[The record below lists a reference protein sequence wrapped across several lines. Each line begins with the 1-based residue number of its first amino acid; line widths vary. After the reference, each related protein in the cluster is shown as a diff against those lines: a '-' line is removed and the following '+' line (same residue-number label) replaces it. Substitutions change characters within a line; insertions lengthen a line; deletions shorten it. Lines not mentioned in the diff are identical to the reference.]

1 MEAMINSLILLLM
14 MIFFLAG
21 GVWIFGALIL
31 ISVISLSVLLGY
43 PMDRIGAI
51 MVKRLYAASGSWEI
65 ACIPLF
71 MWMAEIM
78 FRTDISE
85 RLFRGL
91 APLVDKLPGRLLHT
105 NVAGC
110 ALFAAVSGSSTATTA
125 TIGKITVFELQ
136 KRNYDRDLSIGSLA
150 GAGSFGLM
158 IPPSIV
164 FIIYGVIA
172 EESISKLFIAGVFPG
187 LLLAG
192 LYSAFIIIRSAIQPE
207 VAPKVGVDY
216 TFKDYLRCFVLLM
229 PILIL
234 IVIVLG
240 SIYTGIATP
249 TEAAAV
255 GVTAALIMTV
265 ILKQMTWQVFI
276 DSLFGALKTSCM
288 VCSLLAAAAF
298 LSTSMGFL
306 HVPQDISKAIG
317 QLGLSPYGLMIVLG
331 IFYVILGFFLDGIS
345 ITVMSLPI
353 CLPLVVEAGFDPI
366 WFGVFLVAMT
376 ELAQITPPVGFNLFV
391 LQGMTGLSI
400 GYVAWAA
407 APFFVLMVVG
417 VIIITFFPQI
427 ALWLP
432 TLLLGGQ
439 P

>member
-1 MEAMINSLILLLM
+1 MEAIFNAFVLLVL
-14 MIFFLAG
+14 MIFFLG
-21 GVWIFGALIL
+21 SGVWIFGALLLVSIL
-31 ISVISLSVLLGY
+31 GQAFLLDY
-43 PMDRIGAI
+43 PMVRIGAI
-51 MVKRLYAASGSWEI
+51 LAKRVYAASGSWEI

-71 MWMAEIM
+71 MWMGELM
-78 FRTDISE
+78 FHTDIAE
-85 RLFRGL
+85 RLFKGL
-91 APLVDKLPGRLLHT
+91 APLVDKLPGRLIHT

-110 ALFAAVSGSSTATTA
+110 VLFAAVSGSSTATTA
-125 TIGKITVFELQ
+125 TIGRITIPELK
-136 KRNYDRDLSIGSLA
+136 KRNYETNISIGSLA

-164 FIIYGVIA
+164 FIIYGVLA

-187 LLLAG
+187 LLLGG
-192 LYSAFIIIRSAIQPE
+192 LYSSYIIIRSLINPE
-207 VAPKVGVDY
+207 IAPRAGGDY
-216 TFKDYLRCFVLLM
+216 VLKDYLYCFIQLL
-229 PILIL
+229 PILSL

-255 GVTAALIMTV
+255 GVMASLVLTLI
-265 ILKQMTWQVFI
+265 LRQLTWRVFI
-276 DSLFGALKTSCM
+276 DSLLGALKISCM

-298 LSTSMGFL
+298 LSTAMGFM

-317 QLGLSPYGLMIVLG
+317 TLNLSPYGLMFVLG
-331 IFYVILGFFLDGIS
+331 IFYTILGFFLDGIS

-353 CLPLVVEAGFDPI
+353 CLPLVVAAGFDPI

-391 LQGMTGLSI
+391 LQGMTGHSI
-400 GYVAWAA
+400 GKVAWAA
-407 APFFVLMVVG
+407 SPFFFLMVIG
-417 VIIITFFPQI
+417 VAIITIFPEI

-432 TLLLGGQ
+432 RVLLG
-439 P
+439 

>member
-1 MEAMINSLILLLM
+1 MDAMLNSFFLLVM
-14 MIFFLAG
+14 MIFFLG
-21 GVWIFGALIL
+21 TGVWIFAGLIL
-31 ISVISLSVLLGY
+31 ISIIGLSVILGY

-105 NVAGC
+105 NVVGC

-125 TIGKITVFELQ
+125 TIGKITVYELE
-136 KRNYDRDLSIGSLA
+136 KRKYNRDLAIGSLA

-172 EESISKLFIAGVFPG
+172 EESISKLFIAGVLPG

-192 LYSAFIIIRSAIQPE
+192 LYSAYIITRALIQPQ
-207 VAPKVGVDY
+207 VAPQTGIKY
-216 TFKDYLRCFVLLM
+216 TLKDYIRCIGLLL

-265 ILKQMTWQVFI
+265 VLKQMNWKVFME
-276 DSLFGALKTSCM
+276 SLLGALKTSCM

-298 LSTSMGFL
+298 LSTAMGFL
-306 HVPQDISKAIG
+306 HVPQDISKGIAT
-317 QLGLSPYGLMIVLG
+317 LELSPYGLMLVLG
-331 IFYVILGFFLDGIS
+331 IFYVVLGFFLDGIS

-391 LQGMTGLSI
+391 LQGLTGYSI
-400 GYVAWAA
+400 GYIALVA
-407 APFFVLMVVG
+407 APFFVMMVIG
-417 VIIITFFPQI
+417 VAIITFFPDI

-432 TLLLGGQ
+432 QLLLGK
-439 P
+439 

>member
-1 MEAMINSLILLLM
+1 MEAMFNSFILFTML
-14 MIFFLAG
+14 IFFLG
-21 GVWIFGALIL
+21 TGLWIFGALIL
-31 ISVISLSVLLGY
+31 ISIISLSMLLGY
-43 PMDRIGAI
+43 PLDIIGAI

-78 FRTDISE
+78 FRTDIAE
-85 RLFRGL
+85 RLFKGL

-105 NVAGC
+105 NVVGC

-125 TIGKITVFELQ
+125 TIGKITVSELQ
-136 KRNYDRDLSIGSLA
+136 KRDYDTNISIGSLA

-164 FIIYGVIA
+164 FIVYGVIA
-172 EESISKLFIAGVFPG
+172 EESISKLFIAGIFPG

-192 LYSAFIIIRSAIQPE
+192 LYSGYIMLRTTFNPSL
-207 VAPKVGVDY
+207 APQIAEN
-216 TFKDYLRCFVLLM
+216 FSLKDYLHCFVLLL
-229 PILIL
+229 PIFILI
-234 IVIVLG
+234 IIVLG

-255 GVTAALIMTV
+255 GVFSALVMSFV
-265 ILKQMTWQVFI
+265 LRQMTWIIFVKSI
-276 DSLFGALKTSCM
+276 LGALKTSCM
-288 VCSLLAAAAF
+288 VCSLLAAAAL
-298 LSTSMGFL
+298 LSTTMGFL
-306 HVPQDISKAIG
+306 HVPQDISRTIG
-317 QLGLSPYGLMIVLG
+317 SLGLSPLGLLFILG
-331 IFYVILGFFLDGIS
+331 LFYVVLGFFLDGIS

-353 CLPLVVEAGFDPI
+353 CLPLVIAAGYDPI

-391 LQGMTGLSI
+391 LQGMTGYSI
-400 GYVAWAA
+400 GKVAVAA
-407 APFFVLMVVG
+407 APFFFLMVIGV
-417 VIIITFFPQI
+417 VIITIFPQI

-432 TLLLGGQ
+432 DVLLGLAK
-439 P
+439 

>member
-1 MEAMINSLILLLM
+1 MDAMINSLFLLLM
-14 MIFFLAG
+14 MIFFLG
-21 GVWIFGALIL
+21 TGVWIFGGLIL
-31 ISVISLSVLLGY
+31 ISIIGLSVIVGY
-43 PMDRIGAI
+43 PADRIGAI

-85 RLFRGL
+85 RLFKGL

-125 TIGKITVFELQ
+125 TIGKITVFELE
-136 KRNYDRDLSIGSLA
+136 KRKYNRDLAIGSLA

-164 FIIYGVIA
+164 FIIYGVIS

-187 LLLAG
+187 LLLAA
-192 LYSAFIIIRSAIQPE
+192 LYSTYIITRSVIQPQ
-207 VAPKVGVDY
+207 VAPQTGVEYTARDY
-216 TFKDYLRCFVLLM
+216 IRCIGLLL

-255 GVTAALIMTV
+255 GVAAALIMTV
-265 ILKQMTWQVFI
+265 VLKQMTWQVFI
-276 DSLFGALKTSCM
+276 ESLMGALKTSCM

-298 LSTSMGFL
+298 LSTAMGFL
-306 HVPQDISKAIG
+306 HVPQDISRGIAT
-317 QLGLSPYGLMIVLG
+317 LGLSPYGLMVVLG
-331 IFYVILGFFLDGIS
+331 IFYVVLGFFLDGIS

-391 LQGMTGLSI
+391 LQGLTGYSI
-400 GYVAWAA
+400 GYVAIAA
-407 APFFVLMVVG
+407 APFFVMMVIG
-417 VIIITFFPQI
+417 VAIITFFPEI

-432 TLLLGGQ
+432 DLLFGK
-439 P
+439 

>member
-1 MEAMINSLILLLM
+1 MEAMSSS
-14 MIFFLAG
+14 IFFLVMMLFFLG
-21 GVWIFGALIL
+21 TGVWIFASLIL
-31 ISVISLSVLLGY
+31 VSIIGLATIVSY
-43 PMDRIGAI
+43 PMDVIGAI

-78 FRTDISE
+78 FRTDFSE
-85 RLFRGL
+85 RLFKGL

-105 NVAGC
+105 NVAAC

-125 TIGKITVFELQ
+125 TIGRITISELQ
-136 KRNYDRDLSIGSLA
+136 KRGYNQNLSIGSLA

-172 EESISKLFIAGVFPG
+172 EESISRLFMAGVFPG

-192 LYSAFIIIRSAIQPE
+192 LYSAFIMIFSTVRPD
-207 VAPKVGVDY
+207 VAPTAGINY
-216 TFKDYLRCFVLLM
+216 TFRDYIRCIGLLM
-229 PILIL
+229 PIFIL

-255 GVTAALIMTV
+255 GVTAALIMALV
-265 ILKQMTWQVFI
+265 LKQLTLQVFI
-276 DSLFGALKTSCM
+276 KSILGALKTSCM

-298 LSTSMGFL
+298 LSTAMGFL
-306 HVPQDISKAIG
+306 HVPQDISRMIG
-317 QLGLSPYGLMIVLG
+317 TLDLSPLGLIMVLG
-331 IFYVILGFFLDGIS
+331 IFYVVLGFFLDGIS
-345 ITVMSLPI
+345 ITVMSMPI
-353 CLPLVVEAGFDPI
+353 CLPLVVNAGFDPI

-391 LQGMTGLSI
+391 IQGITGFSI
-400 GYVAWAA
+400 GYVAYAA
-407 APFFVLMVVG
+407 APFFLLMVIG
-417 VIIITFFPQI
+417 VVIITFFPQI

-432 TLLLGGQ
+432 GLLMGH
-439 P
+439 

>member
-1 MEAMINSLILLLM
+1 MDAMINSFFLLLM
-14 MIFFLAG
+14 MIFFLGG
-21 GVWIFGALIL
+21 GVWIFAGLIL
-31 ISVISLSVLLGY
+31 ISIIGLAVIVGY
-43 PMDRIGAI
+43 PADRIGAI

-105 NVAGC
+105 NVVGC

-125 TIGKITVFELQ
+125 TIGKITVYELE
-136 KRNYDRDLSIGSLA
+136 KRKYNRKLAIGSLA

-172 EESISKLFIAGVFPG
+172 EESITKLFIAGVFPG

-192 LYSAFIIIRSAIQPE
+192 LYSTYIITRSLIQPQ
-207 VAPKVGVDY
+207 VAPQTGVEY
-216 TFKDYLRCFVLLM
+216 TYKDYIRCIGLLL

-265 ILKQMTWQVFI
+265 VLKQMTRQVFI
-276 DSLFGALKTSCM
+276 ESLLGALKTSCM

-298 LSTSMGFL
+298 LSTAMGFL
-306 HVPQDISKAIG
+306 HVPQDISKGIAT
-317 QLGLSPYGLMIVLG
+317 LGLSPYGLMVVLG
-331 IFYVILGFFLDGIS
+331 IFYVVLGFFLDGIS

-353 CLPLVVEAGFDPI
+353 CLPLVDAAGFDPI

-391 LQGMTGLSI
+391 LQGLTGYSI
-400 GYVAWAA
+400 GYVALAA
-407 APFFVLMVVG
+407 APFFVMMVIG
-417 VIIITFFPQI
+417 VAIITFFPEI

-432 TLLLGGQ
+432 QLLFGK
-439 P
+439 

>member
-1 MEAMINSLILLLM
+1 MEAMINSFFLLLM
-14 MIFFLAG
+14 MIFFLG
-21 GVWIFGALIL
+21 TGVWIFAGLIL
-31 ISVISLSVLLGY
+31 ISIIGLAVIVGY

-125 TIGKITVFELQ
+125 TIGKITVFELE
-136 KRNYDRDLSIGSLA
+136 KRKYNRDLAIGSLA

-164 FIIYGVIA
+164 FIIYGVIS

-192 LYSAFIIIRSAIQPE
+192 LYSAYIIVRSVVQPQ
-207 VAPKVGVDY
+207 VAPQTGVDY
-216 TFKDYLRCFVLLM
+216 TARDYLRCIGLLL

-255 GVTAALIMTV
+255 GVTAALVMTV
-265 ILKQMTWQVFI
+265 LLKQMTWQVFI
-276 DSLFGALKTSCM
+276 ESILGALKTSCM

-298 LSTSMGFL
+298 LSTAMGFL
-306 HVPQDISKAIG
+306 HVPQDISKGIAT
-317 QLGLSPYGLMIVLG
+317 LGLSPYGLMLVLG

-391 LQGMTGLSI
+391 LQGLTGYSI
-400 GYVAWAA
+400 GYVALVA
-407 APFFVLMVVG
+407 APFFVMMVIG
-417 VIIITFFPQI
+417 VAIITFFPDI

-432 TLLLGGQ
+432 QLLFGK
-439 P
+439 

>member
-1 MEAMINSLILLLM
+1 MDAMINSFFLLLM
-14 MIFFLAG
+14 MIFFLG
-21 GVWIFGALIL
+21 SGVWIFGGLIL
-31 ISVISLSVLLGY
+31 ISIIGLSVIVGY
-43 PMDRIGAI
+43 PADRIGAI

-91 APLVDKLPGRLLHT
+91 A
-105 NVAGC
+105 
-110 ALFAAVSGSSTATTA
+110 STATTA
-125 TIGKITVFELQ
+125 TIGKITVYELE
-136 KRNYDRDLSIGSLA
+136 KRKYNRKLAIGSLA

-172 EESISKLFIAGVFPG
+172 EESITKLFIAGVLPG

-192 LYSAFIIIRSAIQPE
+192 LYSTYIITRSVIQPQ
-207 VAPKVGVDY
+207 VAPQTGVKY
-216 TFKDYLRCFVLLM
+216 TYKDYIRCIGLLL

-265 ILKQMTWQVFI
+265 VLKQMTRQVFI
-276 DSLFGALKTSCM
+276 ESLLGALKTSCM
-288 VCSLLAAAAF
+288 VCSLLASAAF
-298 LSTSMGFL
+298 LSTAMGFL
-306 HVPQDISKAIG
+306 HVPQDISKGIAT
-317 QLGLSPYGLMIVLG
+317 LGLSPYGLMLVLG
-331 IFYVILGFFLDGIS
+331 IFYVVLGFFLDGIS

-353 CLPLVVEAGFDPI
+353 CLPLVVAAGFDPI

-391 LQGMTGLSI
+391 LQGLTGYSI
-400 GYVAWAA
+400 GYVALAA
-407 APFFVLMVVG
+407 APFFVMMVIG
-417 VIIITFFPQI
+417 VAIITFFPEI

-432 TLLLGGQ
+432 QLLFGK
-439 P
+439 

>member
-1 MEAMINSLILLLM
+1 MEAMVDSLFLLLM
-14 MIFFLAG
+14 MIFFLG
-21 GVWIFGALIL
+21 TGVWIFGALIL
-31 ISVISLSVLLGY
+31 ISVISLTVFLGY
-43 PMDRIGAI
+43 PLDRVGAI

-85 RLFRGL
+85 RLFKGL

-125 TIGKITVFELQ
+125 TIGKITVEELQ
-136 KRNYDRDLSIGSLA
+136 KRNYNTKLAIGSLA

-164 FIIYGVIA
+164 FIIYGVVS

-192 LYSAFIIIRSAIQPE
+192 LYSAFIIVRSLITPH
-207 VAPKVGVDY
+207 VAPKTGVEY
-216 TFKDYLRCFVLLM
+216 TFRDYLRCIGFLT
-229 PILIL
+229 PIVIL
-234 IVIVLG
+234 IVVVLG
-240 SIYTGIATP
+240 SIYSGIATP

-255 GVTAALIMTV
+255 GVTAALVMSL
-265 ILKQMTWQVFI
+265 ILRQMTWQIFI
-276 DSLFGALKTSCM
+276 ESLLGALKTSCM
-288 VCSLLAAAAF
+288 VCSLLAGAAF

-306 HVPQDISKAIG
+306 HVPQDISAAIG
-317 QLGLSPYGLMIVLG
+317 KLGLSPYGLMFVLG
-331 IFYVILGFFLDGIS
+331 IFYTVLGFFLDGIS

-353 CLPLVVEAGFDPI
+353 CLPLVVAAGFDPI

-391 LQGMTGLSI
+391 LQGMTGRSI

-407 APFFVLMVVG
+407 APFFVMMVIG
-417 VIIITFFPQI
+417 VIIITIFPQI
-427 ALWLP
+427 ALYLP
-432 TLLLGGQ
+432 ELLLGHGG
-439 P
+439 

>member
-1 MEAMINSLILLLM
+1 MEAMINSLILLFM

-31 ISVISLSVLLGY
+31 ISVISLAVLLGY

-71 MWMAEIM
+71 MWMAEIL

-125 TIGKITVFELQ
+125 TIGKITVFELE
-136 KRNYDRDLSIGSLA
+136 KRNYNTKLSIGSLA

-164 FIIYGVIA
+164 FIIYGVVS
-172 EESISKLFIAGVFPG
+172 EESISRLFIAGVFPG
-187 LLLAG
+187 LLLAA
-192 LYSAFIIIRSAIQPE
+192 LYSSFIIIRSAIQPD
-207 VAPKVGVDY
+207 VAPRAGAKY
-216 TFKDYLRCFVLLM
+216 TLKDYVRCLGLLT

-255 GVTAALIMTV
+255 GVAAALVMTV

-276 DSLFGALKTSCM
+276 ESLFGALKTSCM
-288 VCSLLAAAAF
+288 VCFSFLL
-298 LSTSMGFL
+298 
-306 HVPQDISKAIG
+306 
-317 QLGLSPYGLMIVLG
+317 IV
-331 IFYVILGFFLDGIS
+331 FLDFTIYSYFSALGPRPS
-345 ITVMSLPI
+345 A
-353 CLPLVVEAGFDPI
+353 AGRERRA
-366 WFGVFLVAMT
+366 GHHLR
-376 ELAQITPPVGFNLFV
+376 N
-391 LQGMTGLSI
+391 
-400 GYVAWAA
+400 
-407 APFFVLMVVG
+407 
-417 VIIITFFPQI
+417 
-427 ALWLP
+427 
-432 TLLLGGQ
+432 
-439 P
+439 

>member
-1 MEAMINSLILLLM
+1 MEAMFNSLILLLM
-14 MIFFLAG
+14 MIFFLG
-21 GVWIFGALIL
+21 TGLWIFGALIL
-31 ISVISLSVLLGY
+31 ISFISLSAILGY
-43 PMDRIGAI
+43 PLDRIGAI

-91 APLVDKLPGRLLHT
+91 TPLVNKLPGRLLHT

-125 TIGKITVFELQ
+125 TIGKITTGELQ
-136 KRNYDRDLSIGSLA
+136 KRGYDLNMSIGSLA

-164 FIIYGVIA
+164 FIVYGVIA
-172 EESISKLFIAGVFPG
+172 EESITKLFIAGVMPG

-192 LYSAFIIIRSAIQPE
+192 LYSGYIMVRSLFNRKL
-207 VAPKVGVDY
+207 APKLEQQY
-216 TFKDYLRCFVLLM
+216 TLRDYLQCIVLLL
-229 PILIL
+229 PIFFLIF
-234 IVIVLG
+234 IVLG
-240 SIYTGIATP
+240 SIYSGIATP

-255 GVTAALIMTV
+255 GVFAALVLTV
-265 ILKQMTWQVFI
+265 ILRQLTWKIFMESI
-276 DSLFGALKTSCM
+276 LGALKTSCM
-288 VCSLLAAAAF
+288 VCSLLAAAAL
-298 LSTSMGFL
+298 LSTTMGFL
-306 HVPQDISKAIG
+306 HVPQDISKAISLLNLSP
-317 QLGLSPYGLMIVLG
+317 LGLMVILGL
-331 IFYVILGFFLDGIS
+331 FYTILGFFLDGIS

-353 CLPLVVEAGFDPI
+353 CLPLVLEAGYDPI

-391 LQGMTGLSI
+391 LQGMTGHSI
-400 GYVAWAA
+400 GKVAYAA
-407 APFFVLMVVG
+407 APFFILMLIGVVL
-417 VIIITFFPQI
+417 ITLFPQI

-432 TLLLGGQ
+432 NLLL
-439 P
+439 

>member
-1 MEAMINSLILLLM
+1 MEALTTSLFLLLLLF
-14 MIFFLAG
+14 FFLG
-21 GVWIFGALIL
+21 MGVWIFAGMLMVSIIGL
-31 ISVISLSVLLGY
+31 SVILGY

-51 MVKRLYAASGSWEI
+51 MVKRFFAASGSWEI

-71 MWMAEIM
+71 MWMGELI

-85 RLFRGL
+85 RLFNGL
-91 APLVDKLPGRLLHT
+91 APIVDKLPGRLLHT

-125 TIGKITVFELQ
+125 TIGKITTEELK
-136 KRNYDRDLSIGSLA
+136 KRKYNTSLAIGSLA

-164 FIIYGVIA
+164 FIIYGVLA
-172 EESISKLFIAGVFPG
+172 EESISRLFIAGVLPG
-187 LLLAG
+187 LLFAG
-192 LYSAFIIIRSAIQPE
+192 LYSGYIIARSVITPS
-207 VAPKVGVDY
+207 VAPATGETH
-216 TFKDYLRCFVLLM
+216 TFKDYLFCLWLLA
-229 PILIL
+229 PILAL

-255 GVTAALIMTV
+255 GVTATFLIT
-265 ILKQMTWQVFI
+265 IGLRQLTWEIFVE
-276 DSLFGALKTSCM
+276 SLLGGLKTSCM

-306 HVPQDISKAIG
+306 HVPQEISLAIG
-317 QLGLSPYGLMIVLG
+317 KLGLSPYELIFVLG
-331 IFYVILGFFLDGIS
+331 IFYTVLGFFLDGIS

-391 LQGMTGLSI
+391 LQGMTGHSI
-400 GYVAWAA
+400 GKVAVAA
-407 APFFVLMVVG
+407 APFFMLMVIGV
-417 VIIITFFPQI
+417 VIITLFPQI

-432 TLLLGGQ
+432 KILMG
-439 P
+439 

>member
-1 MEAMINSLILLLM
+1 MEALTTSAFLLLLM
-14 MIFFLAG
+14 ILFLGAG
-21 GVWIFGALIL
+21 LWIFAGMLLVSIIGL
-31 ISVISLSVLLGY
+31 SVILGY

-51 MVKRLYAASGSWEI
+51 MVKRFFAASGSWEI

-71 MWMAEIM
+71 MWMGELI

-85 RLFRGL
+85 RLFNGL

-125 TIGKITVFELQ
+125 TIGKITTEELK
-136 KRNYDRDLSIGSLA
+136 KRNYNTSLAIGSLA

-164 FIIYGVIA
+164 FIIYGVLS
-172 EESISKLFIAGVFPG
+172 EESISRLFIAGVFPG
-187 LLLAG
+187 LLFAG
-192 LYSAFIIIRSAIQPE
+192 LYSGYIMLRSLINPS
-207 VAPKVGVDY
+207 VAPPTGEKH
-216 TFKDYLRCFVLLM
+216 TMKDYLFCLWLLT
-229 PILIL
+229 PILLL
-234 IVIVLG
+234 IFMVLG
-240 SIYTGIATP
+240 SIYSGIATP

-255 GVTAALIMTV
+255 GVTSTILITIALRQLTWKIF
-265 ILKQMTWQVFI
+265 IESLLGGLKI
-276 DSLFGALKTSCM
+276 SCM

-298 LSTSMGFL
+298 LSTAMGFL
-306 HVPQDISKAIG
+306 HVPQDISRAIG
-317 QLGLSPYGLMIVLG
+317 NLGLTPYELIFVLG
-331 IFYVILGFFLDGIS
+331 IFYTVLGFFLDGIS

-391 LQGMTGLSI
+391 LQGMTGHSI
-400 GYVAWAA
+400 GKIAVSA
-407 APFFVLMVVG
+407 APFFFLMVIG
-417 VIIITFFPQI
+417 VVIVTLFPEI

-432 TLLLGGQ
+432 RILMG
-439 P
+439 

>member
-1 MEAMINSLILLLM
+1 MEAFMNSLILLVM
-14 MIFFLAG
+14 MVFFLG
-21 GVWIFGALIL
+21 TGVWIFGALIL
-31 ISVISLSVLLGY
+31 ISIISLSVLLGY
-43 PMDRIGAI
+43 PLDRIGAI

-85 RLFRGL
+85 RLFKGL

-105 NVAGC
+105 NVVGC

-125 TIGKITVFELQ
+125 TIGKITVTELQ
-136 KRNYDRDLSIGSLA
+136 NRDYDKKLSIGSLA

-164 FIIYGVIA
+164 FIIYGIIS
-172 EESISKLFIAGVFPG
+172 EESISKLFIAGVLPG

-192 LYSAFIIIRSAIQPE
+192 LYSSYIIARSLASPG
-207 VAPKVGVDY
+207 VAPRMEESFDLKRY
-216 TFKDYLRCFVLLM
+216 IQCIFQLM
-229 PILIL
+229 PIVIL
-234 IVIVLG
+234 IFIVLG

-255 GVTAALIMTV
+255 GVAAALVMTV
-265 ILKQMTWQVFI
+265 ILKQMTWKVFM
-276 DSLFGALKTSCM
+276 DSIMGALKTSCM
-288 VCSLLAAAAF
+288 VCSLLAGAAF

-306 HVPQDISKAIG
+306 HVPQDISRAIG
-317 QLGLSPYGLMIVLG
+317 ELGLSPWGLMIVLG
-331 IFYVILGFFLDGIS
+331 IFYTVLGFFLDGIS

-407 APFFVLMVVG
+407 APFFIMMVIG
-417 VIIITFFPQI
+417 VAIITVFPEI

-432 TLLLGGQ
+432 HLLLGK
-439 P
+439 

>member
-1 MEAMINSLILLLM
+1 MEAIFNAFVLLVLMIL
-14 MIFFLAG
+14 FLG
-21 GVWIFGALIL
+21 SGVWIFGALLLVSIL
-31 ISVISLSVLLGY
+31 GQAFLLDY
-43 PMDRIGAI
+43 PMTRIGAI
-51 MVKRLYAASGSWEI
+51 LAKRVYAASGSWEI

-71 MWMAEIM
+71 MWMGELM
-78 FRTDISE
+78 FRTDIAE

-110 ALFAAVSGSSTATTA
+110 VLFAAVSGSSTATTA
-125 TIGKITVFELQ
+125 TIGRITVYELS
-136 KRNYDRDLSIGSLA
+136 KRNYETKMSIGSLA

-164 FIIYGVIA
+164 FIIYGVLA
-172 EESISKLFIAGVFPG
+172 EESISRLFIAGVFPG
-187 LLLAG
+187 LLLGG
-192 LYSAFIIIRSAIQPE
+192 LYSGYIVARSMITPNI
-207 VAPKVGVDY
+207 APKVEGQY
-216 TFKDYLRCFVLLM
+216 TLKDYLGCFVLLL

-255 GVTAALIMTV
+255 GVMASLILTLV
-265 ILKQMTWQVFI
+265 LRQLTWQIFI
-276 DSLFGALKTSCM
+276 DSLLGALKISCM

-298 LSTSMGFL
+298 LSTAMGFM

-317 QLGLSPYGLMIVLG
+317 ALNLSPYGLMFVLG
-331 IFYVILGFFLDGIS
+331 IFYTILGFFLDGIS

-391 LQGMTGLSI
+391 LQGLTGHSI
-400 GYVAWAA
+400 GKVAWAA
-407 APFFVLMVVG
+407 APFFFMMVIGV
-417 VIIITFFPQI
+417 VIITLFPQI

-432 TLLLGGQ
+432 SVLLG
-439 P
+439 

>member
-1 MEAMINSLILLLM
+1 MDAMINSLFLLLM
-14 MIFFLAG
+14 MIFFLG
-21 GVWIFGALIL
+21 TGVWIFGGLIL
-31 ISVISLSVLLGY
+31 ISIIGLSVIVGY
-43 PMDRIGAI
+43 PADRIGAI

-125 TIGKITVFELQ
+125 TIGKITVYELE
-136 KRNYDRDLSIGSLA
+136 KRKYNRDLAIGSLA

-164 FIIYGVIA
+164 FIIYGVIS

-192 LYSAFIIIRSAIQPE
+192 LYSTYIITRSLIQPQ
-207 VAPKVGVDY
+207 VAPQTGVEYTARDY
-216 TFKDYLRCFVLLM
+216 IRCIGLLL

-265 ILKQMTWQVFI
+265 VLKQMTWQVFI
-276 DSLFGALKTSCM
+276 ESLLGALKTSCM

-298 LSTSMGFL
+298 LSTAMGFL
-306 HVPQDISKAIG
+306 HVPQDISKGIAT
-317 QLGLSPYGLMIVLG
+317 LGLSPYGLMVVLG
-331 IFYVILGFFLDGIS
+331 IFYVVLGFFLDGIS

-391 LQGMTGLSI
+391 LQGLTGYSI
-400 GYVAWAA
+400 GYVAIAA
-407 APFFVLMVVG
+407 APFFIMMVIG
-417 VIIITFFPQI
+417 VAIITFFPEI

-432 TLLLGGQ
+432 DLLFGK
-439 P
+439 

>member
-1 MEAMINSLILLLM
+1 MDAIGSSL
-14 MIFFLAG
+14 FFLIMMLFFLG
-21 GVWIFGALIL
+21 SGVWIFASLIL
-31 ISVISLSVLLGY
+31 VSIIGLATIVAY

-78 FRTDISE
+78 FRTDFSE

-125 TIGKITVFELQ
+125 TIGKITIAELQ
-136 KRNYDRDLSIGSLA
+136 KRDYNRNLAIGSLA

-172 EESISKLFIAGVFPG
+172 EESISRLFMAGVFPG

-192 LYSAFIIIRSAIQPE
+192 LYSTFIVVFSIFRPN
-207 VAPKVGVDY
+207 VAPAAGVDY
-216 TFKDYLRCFVLLM
+216 TARDYLRCIGLLM

-255 GVTAALIMTV
+255 GVTAALIMAV
-265 ILKQMTWQVFI
+265 AFRQMTLSVFVETI
-276 DSLFGALKTSCM
+276 LGALKTSCM

-298 LSTSMGFL
+298 LSTAMGFL
-306 HVPQDISKAIG
+306 HVPQDISRIIG
-317 QLGLSPYGLMIVLG
+317 TLQLTPYGLMVVLG
-331 IFYVILGFFLDGIS
+331 VFYVVLGFFLDGIS

-353 CLPLVVEAGFDPI
+353 CLPLVVAAGFDPI

-391 LQGMTGLSI
+391 IQGLTGYSI
-400 GYVAWAA
+400 GYVAYAA
-407 APFFVLMVVG
+407 APFFVMMVIG
-417 VIIITFFPQI
+417 VMIITFFPEI

-432 TLLLGGQ
+432 SALLGK
-439 P
+439 

>member
-1 MEAMINSLILLLM
+1 MEAIINAFILLLL
-14 MIFFLAG
+14 MILFLG
-21 GVWIFGALIL
+21 SGVWIFGAL
-31 ISVISLSVLLGY
+31 LLVSIIGQAFLLDY
-43 PMDRIGAI
+43 PMVRIGAI
-51 MVKRLYAASGSWEI
+51 LAKRVYAASGSWEI

-71 MWMAEIM
+71 MWMGELM
-78 FRTDISE
+78 FRTDIAE

-110 ALFAAVSGSSTATTA
+110 VLFAAVSGSSTATTA
-125 TIGKITVFELQ
+125 TIGRITVGELKQ
-136 KRNYDRDLSIGSLA
+136 RNYDTNMAIGSLA

-164 FIIYGVIA
+164 FIIYGVLA
-172 EESISKLFIAGVFPG
+172 EESISKLFIAGIFPG
-187 LLLAG
+187 LLLGG
-192 LYSAFIIIRSAIQPE
+192 LYSGFIIVRCMLRPE
-207 VAPKVGVDY
+207 IAPGVGGEY
-216 TFKDYLRCFVLLM
+216 TLKDYLGCIVLLL
-229 PILIL
+229 PILSL

-255 GVTAALIMTV
+255 GVVAGLVLTLI
-265 ILKQMTWQVFI
+265 LRQLTWRIFI
-276 DSLFGALKTSCM
+276 DSLMGALKISCM

-298 LSTSMGFL
+298 LSTAMGFM
-306 HVPQDISKAIG
+306 HVPQDISSAIG
-317 QLGLSPYGLMIVLG
+317 KLNLSPYGLMIVLG
-331 IFYVILGFFLDGIS
+331 MFYTVLGFFLDGIS

-353 CLPLVVEAGFDPI
+353 CLPLVTAAGFDPI

-391 LQGMTGLSI
+391 IQGMTGHSI
-400 GYVAWAA
+400 GKVAWAA
-407 APFFVLMVVG
+407 APFFLMMVVG
-417 VIIITFFPQI
+417 VVIITLFPQI

-432 TLLLGGQ
+432 EVLLGK
-439 P
+439 

>member
-1 MEAMINSLILLLM
+1 MDAMINSLFLLLM
-14 MIFFLAG
+14 MIFFLG
-21 GVWIFGALIL
+21 TGVWIFGGLIL
-31 ISVISLSVLLGY
+31 ISIIGLSVIVGY
-43 PMDRIGAI
+43 PADRIGAI

-125 TIGKITVFELQ
+125 TIGKITVYELE
-136 KRNYDRDLSIGSLA
+136 KRKYNRDLAIGSLA

-164 FIIYGVIA
+164 FIIYGVIS

-192 LYSAFIIIRSAIQPE
+192 LYSTYIIMRSVIQPK
-207 VAPKVGVDY
+207 VAPQTGVEY
-216 TFKDYLRCFVLLM
+216 TAKDYIRCIGLLL

-265 ILKQMTWQVFI
+265 VLKQMTWQVFI
-276 DSLFGALKTSCM
+276 ESLLGALKTSCM

-298 LSTSMGFL
+298 LSTAMGFL
-306 HVPQDISKAIG
+306 HVPQDISKGIAT
-317 QLGLSPYGLMIVLG
+317 LGLSPYGLMVVLG
-331 IFYVILGFFLDGIS
+331 IFYVVLGFFLDGIS

-391 LQGMTGLSI
+391 LQGLTGYSI
-400 GYVAWAA
+400 GYVAIAA
-407 APFFVLMVVG
+407 APFFIMMVIG
-417 VIIITFFPQI
+417 VAIITFFPEI

-432 TLLLGGQ
+432 DLLFGK
-439 P
+439 

>member
-1 MEAMINSLILLLM
+1 MEAMVNSLILLVM
-14 MIFFLAG
+14 MIVFLGA

-31 ISVISLSVLLGY
+31 ISVISLTALLGY
-43 PMDRIGAI
+43 PLDRVGAI
-51 MVKRLYAASGSWEI
+51 LVKRLYAGAGTWEI

-125 TIGKITVFELQ
+125 TIGKITVGELE
-136 KRNYDRDLSIGSLA
+136 KRSYDTNLSIGSLA

-164 FIIYGVIA
+164 FIIYGVVS
-172 EESISKLFIAGVFPG
+172 EESISKLFLAGVFPG

-192 LYSAFIIIRSAIQPE
+192 LYSGFIIVRSSITPR
-207 VAPKVGVDY
+207 VAPKTGVDY
-216 TFKDYLRCFVLLM
+216 TLWDYLKCFGLLA

-255 GVTAALIMTV
+255 GVAAALVMSLV
-265 ILKQMTWQVFI
+265 LRQMTWQVFI
-276 DSLFGALKTSCM
+276 ESLLGALKTSCM

-306 HVPQDISKAIG
+306 HVPQDISSAIG
-317 QLGLSPYGLMIVLG
+317 KLGLSPYGLMIVLG
-331 IFYVILGFFLDGIS
+331 IFYTILGFFLDGIS

-353 CLPLVVEAGFDPI
+353 CLPLVIKAGFDPI

-391 LQGMTGLSI
+391 LQGMTGRSI

-407 APFFVLMVVG
+407 APFFVMMVIG
-417 VIIITFFPQI
+417 VIIITIFPQI
-427 ALWLP
+427 ALYLP
-432 TLLLGGQ
+432 KLLLGHGG
-439 P
+439 

>member
-1 MEAMINSLILLLM
+1 MEAMTSSLFFLLM
-14 MIFFLAG
+14 MLFFLG
-21 GVWIFGALIL
+21 SGVWIFASLIL
-31 ISVISLSVLLGY
+31 TSIVGLTVMAGY

-78 FRTDISE
+78 FRTDLSE
-85 RLFRGL
+85 RLFKGL
-91 APLVDKLPGRLLHT
+91 APLVNKLPGRLLHT

-110 ALFAAVSGSSTATTA
+110 ALFAAVCGSSTATTA
-125 TIGKITVFELQ
+125 TIGRITVTELE
-136 KRNYDRDLSIGSLA
+136 KRGYNRNLAIGSLA

-172 EESISKLFIAGVFPG
+172 EESISRLFMAGVFPG
-187 LLLAG
+187 LMFAG
-192 LYSAFIIIRSAIQPE
+192 LYSGFIIAYAILRPG
-207 VAPKVGVDY
+207 VAPRSGTDY
-216 TFKDYLRCFVLLM
+216 RFRDYLRCLGLLA
-229 PILIL
+229 PISIL

-255 GVTAALIMTV
+255 GAVAALVMAV
-265 ILKQMTWQVFI
+265 GSGQMTLKIFMETI
-276 DSLFGALKTSCM
+276 LGSLKTSCM

-298 LSTSMGFL
+298 LSTAMGFL
-306 HVPQDISKAIG
+306 HVPQDISRMIG
-317 QLGLSPYGLMIVLG
+317 SLALSPYELMLVLG
-331 IFYVILGFFLDGIS
+331 IFYVVLGFFLDGIS
-345 ITVMSLPI
+345 MTVMSLPI
-353 CLPLVVEAGFDPI
+353 CLPLVVAAGFDPI

-376 ELAQITPPVGFNLFV
+376 ELAQVTPPVGFNLFV
-391 LQGMTGLSI
+391 IQGLTGYSI
-400 GYVAWAA
+400 GYVAYAA
-407 APFFVLMVVG
+407 APFFVMMAIGVV
-417 VIIITFFPQI
+417 IITFFPQI

-432 TLLLGGQ
+432 SLLLGK
-439 P
+439 

>member
-1 MEAMINSLILLLM
+1 MEAMVNSFILLLM
-14 MIFFLAG
+14 MIFFLG
-21 GVWIFGALIL
+21 TGVWIFGALIL
-31 ISVISLSVLLGY
+31 ISVISLSALIGY
-43 PMDRIGAI
+43 PLDRIGAI

-91 APLVDKLPGRLLHT
+91 APLVNNLPGRLLHT

-125 TIGKITVFELQ
+125 TIGKITVEELE
-136 KRNYDRDLSIGSLA
+136 KRKYDKSLSIGSLA

-164 FIIYGVIA
+164 FIIYGVIS

-192 LYSAFIIIRSAIQPE
+192 LYSSYIMVHASLKPE
-207 VAPKVGVDY
+207 VAPRMEE
-216 TFKDYLRCFVLLM
+216 TFTLRDYLYCLVLLL

-255 GVTAALIMTV
+255 GVTAALAMTV
-265 ILKQMTWQVFI
+265 LMKQMTLKVFVETI
-276 DSLFGALKTSCM
+276 MGALKTSCM
-288 VCSLLAAAAF
+288 VCSLLAGAAF
-298 LSTSMGFL
+298 LSTAMGFL
-306 HVPQDISKAIG
+306 HVPQDISKAIAT
-317 QLGLSPYGLMIVLG
+317 LGLSPYGLMIVLG
-331 IFYVILGFFLDGIS
+331 IFYTVLGFFLDGIS

-353 CLPLVVEAGFDPI
+353 CLPLVVAAGFDPI

-391 LQGMTGLSI
+391 LQGMTGHSI

-407 APFFVLMVVG
+407 APFFILMVIG
-417 VIIITFFPQI
+417 VAIITLFPDI

-432 TLLLGGQ
+432 ELLIG
-439 P
+439 

>member
-1 MEAMINSLILLLM
+1 MEAMSSSL
-14 MIFFLAG
+14 FFLVMMLFFLG
-21 GVWIFGALIL
+21 TGVWIFASLIL
-31 ISVISLSVLLGY
+31 VSIIGLAVIVGY

-78 FRTDISE
+78 FRTDFSE

-125 TIGKITVFELQ
+125 TIGKITISELQ
-136 KRNYDRDLSIGSLA
+136 KRDYNRNLSIGSLA

-172 EESISKLFIAGVFPG
+172 EESISRLFMAGVFPG

-192 LYSAFIIIRSAIQPE
+192 LYSAFIVVYSIMRPG
-207 VAPKVGVDY
+207 VAPSAGVDY
-216 TFKDYLRCFVLLM
+216 SARDYLRCIGLLM
-229 PILIL
+229 PIIIL
-234 IVIVLG
+234 IIIVLG

-255 GVTAALIMTV
+255 GVTAALIMAMAYR
-265 ILKQMTWQVFI
+265 QMSWPVFI
-276 DSLFGALKTSCM
+276 ETILGALKTSCM

-298 LSTSMGFL
+298 LSTAMGFL
-306 HVPQDISKAIG
+306 HVPQDISRIIG
-317 QLGLSPYGLMIVLG
+317 TLALTPYGLMVVLG
-331 IFYVILGFFLDGIS
+331 IFYVVLGFFLDGIS

-353 CLPLVVEAGFDPI
+353 CLPLVVSAGFDPI

-391 LQGMTGLSI
+391 IQGLTGYSI
-400 GYVAWAA
+400 GYVAYAA
-407 APFFVLMVVG
+407 VPFFVMMVIGV
-417 VIIITFFPQI
+417 VIITAFPQI

-432 TLLLGGQ
+432 SLLLGK
-439 P
+439 

>member
-1 MEAMINSLILLLM
+1 MEAILNAFVLLILMILLL
-14 MIFFLAG
+14 G
-21 GVWIFGALIL
+21 SGVWIFGALIL
-31 ISVISLSVLLGY
+31 VSILGQAFLLDY
-43 PMDRIGAI
+43 PMARIGAI
-51 MVKRLYAASGSWEI
+51 MAKRVYAASGSWEI

-71 MWMAEIM
+71 MWMGELM
-78 FRTDISE
+78 FRTDIAE

-91 APLVDKLPGRLLHT
+91 APLVDKLPGRLIHT

-110 ALFAAVSGSSTATTA
+110 VLFAAVSGSSTATTA
-125 TIGKITVFELQ
+125 TIGRITVSELK
-136 KRNYDRDLSIGSLA
+136 KRNYDTNMSIGSLA

-164 FIIYGVIA
+164 FIIYGVLA

-187 LLLAG
+187 LLLGG
-192 LYSAFIIIRSAIQPE
+192 LYSSYIIIRSLINPDI
-207 VAPKVGVDY
+207 APRAGGDY
-216 TFKDYLRCFVLLM
+216 TLKDYLYCFVLLL

-255 GVTAALIMTV
+255 GVMASLVLTFVLRQ
-265 ILKQMTWQVFI
+265 LTWRVFI
-276 DSLFGALKTSCM
+276 DSLMGALKISCM

-298 LSTSMGFL
+298 LSTAMGFM

-317 QLGLSPYGLMIVLG
+317 ALNLSPYGLMVVLG
-331 IFYVILGFFLDGIS
+331 IFYTILGFFLDGIS

-353 CLPLVVEAGFDPI
+353 CLPLVIAAGYDPI

-391 LQGMTGLSI
+391 LQGMTGHSI
-400 GYVAWAA
+400 GKVALAA
-407 APFFVLMVVG
+407 SPFFFLMVIGV
-417 VIIITFFPQI
+417 VIITVFPEI

-432 TLLLGGQ
+432 RVLLG
-439 P
+439 

>member
-1 MEAMINSLILLLM
+1 MDAMINSFFLLLM
-14 MIFFLAG
+14 MIFFLG
-21 GVWIFGALIL
+21 SGVWIFGGLIL
-31 ISVISLSVLLGY
+31 ISIIGLSVIVGY
-43 PMDRIGAI
+43 PADRIGAI

-125 TIGKITVFELQ
+125 TIGKITVYELE
-136 KRNYDRDLSIGSLA
+136 KRKYNRKLAIGSLA

-172 EESISKLFIAGVFPG
+172 EESITKLFIAGVLPG

-192 LYSAFIIIRSAIQPE
+192 LYSTYIITRSVIQPQ
-207 VAPKVGVDY
+207 VAPQTGVKY
-216 TFKDYLRCFVLLM
+216 TYKDYIRCIGLLL

-265 ILKQMTWQVFI
+265 VLKQMTRQVFI
-276 DSLFGALKTSCM
+276 E
-288 VCSLLAAAAF
+288 SLL
-298 LSTSMGFL
+298 T
-306 HVPQDISKAIG
+306 
-317 QLGLSPYGLMIVLG
+317 LGLSPYGLMLVLG
-331 IFYVILGFFLDGIS
+331 IFYVVLGFFLDGIS

-353 CLPLVVEAGFDPI
+353 CLPLVVAAGFDPI

-391 LQGMTGLSI
+391 LQGLTGYSI
-400 GYVAWAA
+400 GYVALAA
-407 APFFVLMVVG
+407 APFFVMMVIG
-417 VIIITFFPQI
+417 VAIITFFPEI

-432 TLLLGGQ
+432 QLLFGK
-439 P
+439 

>member
-1 MEAMINSLILLLM
+1 MDAMTSSLFFLLM
-14 MIFFLAG
+14 MLFFLG
-21 GVWIFGALIL
+21 TGVWIFGGLIL
-31 ISVISLSVLLGY
+31 VSIVGLATTAGY

-51 MVKRLYAASGSWEI
+51 MVKRLYAGAGSWEV

-78 FRTDISE
+78 FRTDFSE

-105 NVAGC
+105 NVVGC

-125 TIGKITVFELQ
+125 TIGKITIFELE
-136 KRNYDRDLSIGSLA
+136 KRKYDRKLAVGSLA

-172 EESISKLFIAGVFPG
+172 EESITRLFMAGVFPG

-192 LYSAFIIIRSAIQPE
+192 LYSTYIIFYSLFRPS
-207 VAPKVGVDY
+207 VAPPSGVSY
-216 TFKDYLRCFVLLM
+216 TLRDYLRCIGLLT
-229 PILIL
+229 PLFIL

-255 GVTAALIMTV
+255 GVTAALIMALV
-265 ILKQMTWQVFI
+265 LKQLTLKVFV
-276 DSLFGALKTSCM
+276 DSILGALKTSCM

-306 HVPQDISKAIG
+306 HVPQDISKLIG
-317 QLGLSPYGLMIVLG
+317 NLDLTPYGLMVVLG
-331 IFYVILGFFLDGIS
+331 IFYIVLGFFLDGIS

-353 CLPLVVEAGFDPI
+353 CLPLVVNAGFDPI

-391 LQGMTGLSI
+391 IQGITGYSI
-400 GYVAWAA
+400 GYVAYAA
-407 APFFVLMVVG
+407 AAFFLMMVIG
-417 VIIITFFPQI
+417 VFIIVMYPQI

-432 TLLLGGQ
+432 NAMLGF
-439 P
+439 

>member
-1 MEAMINSLILLLM
+1 MEAFMNSLILLVLM
-14 MIFFLAG
+14 MFFLG
-21 GVWIFGALIL
+21 TGVWIFGALIL
-31 ISVISLSVLLGY
+31 ISIISLSLLLGY
-43 PMDRIGAI
+43 PLDRVGAI

-85 RLFRGL
+85 RLFKGL

-105 NVAGC
+105 NVVGC

-125 TIGKITVFELQ
+125 TIGKITVTELQ
-136 KRNYDRDLSIGSLA
+136 NRDYDKKLSIGSLA

-164 FIIYGVIA
+164 FIIYGIIS
-172 EESISKLFIAGVFPG
+172 EESISKLFIAGVLPG

-192 LYSAFIIIRSAIQPE
+192 LYSSYIIARSLATPG
-207 VAPKVGVDY
+207 VAPRMEEHFDLKRY
-216 TFKDYLRCFVLLM
+216 IQCIFQLM

-234 IVIVLG
+234 IFIVLG

-255 GVTAALIMTV
+255 GVAAALVMTV
-265 ILKQMTWQVFI
+265 VLKQMTWKVFM
-276 DSLFGALKTSCM
+276 DSIMGALKTSCM
-288 VCSLLAAAAF
+288 VCSLLAGAAF
-298 LSTSMGFL
+298 LSTTMGFL
-306 HVPQDISKAIG
+306 HVPQDISRAIG
-317 QLGLSPYGLMIVLG
+317 ELGLSPWGLMIVLG
-331 IFYVILGFFLDGIS
+331 VFYTVLGFFLDGIS

-407 APFFVLMVVG
+407 APFFIMMVIGV
-417 VIIITFFPQI
+417 VIITVFPEI

-432 TLLLGGQ
+432 QLLLGK
-439 P
+439 